1 MRDGYLFQKLALS
14 FSIMVLSAVP
24 PLCLFSFG
32 SCVCSGLGE
41 IVGLSV
47 LLTFRKLGV
56 VSKRNIVTA
65 KFF

>member
-1 MRDGYLFQKLALS
+1 MRDGYLFQKNVLS
-14 FSIMVLSAVP
+14 LSIMVLSAVP
-24 PLCLFSFG
+24 PLCLFSSG
-32 SCVCSGLGE
+32 GYVCAGLGG

>member
-1 MRDGYLFQKLALS
+1 MRDRYLFQKNVLS
-14 FSIMVLSAVP
+14 LSIMVLSAVP

-32 SCVCSGLGE
+32 SYVCAVLGG

-47 LLTFRKLGV
+47 LLIFRKLGA
-56 VSKRNIVTA
+56 VSKRNIVTT